1 MLREKEFLV
10 SQNNKVWYV
19 GDVREDVVEI
29 VRVKWD
35 SKLQDYKF
43 KDKLKQVSV
52 NDDEEFKFRSYNPD
66 EAWLVAKLLKEM
78 EIETHE
84 CTDCGVCCE
93 DIE

>member
-19 GDVREDVVEI
+19 GDVREDIVEI

-35 SKLQDYKF
+35 YKIQDYKF

-52 NDDEEFKFRSYNPD
+52 NADEDFKFRSYNPD

-78 EIETHE
+78 EIST
-84 CTDCGVCCE
+84 
-93 DIE
+93 